1 MSVQVLHQ
9 HIREKIPTNIVMM
22 LMYGG
27 YGSGGVV
34 ARGEGSQHL
43 NGTPPLFHF
52 GPPSSPFDHQ
62 QSPKSKTTNTNEQ
75 GLTIT
80 IALEI

>member
-1 MSVQVLHQ
+1 MWWC
-9 HIREKIPTNIVMM
+9 
-22 LMYGG
+22 
-27 YGSGGVV
+27 GGVV